1 VVRCGSLVRLHARPQ
16 PLPAQLDSR
25 IEERLQLAALSV
37 LNVPR
42 R

>member
-1 VVRCGSLVRLHARPQ
+1 MVRLHARPL

-25 IEERLQLAALSV
+25 IEERRQLAALSA